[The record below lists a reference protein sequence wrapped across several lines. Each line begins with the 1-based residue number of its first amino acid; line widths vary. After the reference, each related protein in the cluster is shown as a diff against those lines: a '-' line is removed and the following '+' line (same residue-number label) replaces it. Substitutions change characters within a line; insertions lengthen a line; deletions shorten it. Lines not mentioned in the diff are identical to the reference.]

1 DQRDYRGA
9 PDAQPSF
16 ARYQRKVDRV
26 RLDARSRFEHGRAIG
41 ALLGTGGWAE
51 TRASFGAGPTG
62 LALSACHPGRCQGT
76 ADDCHHE
83 TKVLVHGSRKPKDG
97 SQVLRS
103 AGGGSSLS
111 NGSTAPGALIWRT
124 CAAAARSTLR
134 SGGPIATR
142 EALMARP
149 L

>member
-1 DQRDYRGA
+1 HLDDVAAYLLTVGRPGQDSSLRVETGSSGQSLRSVNQGVSIWVLSDQRDYRGA

-41 ALLGTGGWAE
+41 ALSGTGGWAGIGAGL
-51 TRASFGAGPTG
+51 RAEFGAGLRG
-62 LALSACHPGRCQGT
+62 LDLSACHPGRCQGT

-97 SQVLRS
+97 SQV
-103 AGGGSSLS
+103 
-111 NGSTAPGALIWRT
+111 
-124 CAAAARSTLR
+124 
-134 SGGPIATR
+134 
-142 EALMARP
+142 
-149 L
+149 